1 MAMIDEGGM
10 LRVMKD
16 AYKATGYIVINDA
29 GTVTIRTE
37 FWMTQMPIRM
47 LPRKVLAL
55 LVEHIGTIPEDKEA
69 FRCSKGGGAQ
79 TLVFEIEQESTQ
91 KAEAYFEEAMQT
103 VKETQLVFK
112 DCRIWQAPETMQ
124 TIAINPDYMRI
135 ISRKDMGAAGL
146 NAEKYLLL
154 IEDEDGIRV
163 VIAGVRLQ
171 EAERAYIEG
180 FPWVM

>member
-1 MAMIDEGGM
+1 
-10 LRVMKD
+10 
-16 AYKATGYIVINDA
+16 
-29 GTVTIRTE
+29 
-37 FWMTQMPIRM
+37 MPI
-47 LPRKVLAL
+47 
-55 LVEHIGTIPEDKEA
+55 
-69 FRCSKGGGAQ
+69 
-79 TLVFEIEQESTQ
+79 
-91 KAEAYFEEAMQT
+91 

-135 ISRKDMGAAGL
+135 ISRKDMSTAAL

>member
-16 AYKATGYIVINDA
+16 AHKATGYIVINDA
-29 GTVTIRTE
+29 GTVTIRTGV
-37 FWMTQMPIRM
+37 WMTQMPLRV

-55 LVEHIGTIPEDKEA
+55 LVEHIGTIPEDKAA
-69 FRCSKGGGAQ
+69 FRSSKGGGAQ
-79 TLVFEIEQESTQ
+79 TLVFAIEQENTQ
-91 KAEAYFEEAMQT
+91 KAEAYFGGSMPI

-112 DCRIWQAPETMQ
+112 DCRIWQVPETMQ
-124 TIAINPDYMRI
+124 VIAINPDFMRI
-135 ISRKDMGAAGL
+135 ISRKDMGAAAL

-154 IEDEDGIRV
+154 IEDEDGSRV
-163 VIAGVRLQ
+163 VIAGVSLQ